1 MARLF
6 GFAMICGLFLASALG
21 EEPEKAKKEYVDRMA
36 QEHAGDEPVP
46 SEGAKKAPE
55 REVDTS
61 EVAYAT
67 LEGKE
72 VRGFLARPRGS
83 AEGLPGVLV
92 IQEWWGLNDNIRSMA
107 QQLAGEGYVALAV
120 DLYGGEVAET
130 RDEARRLMTEAMS
143 DREGREENL
152 RQAVRYLQ
160 KAQGAQKVGVIG
172 WCFGGFWSLQTALI
186 APQEIQASVIYYG
199 RTETD
204 KERLARLEAPVL
216 GHYGAEDRGI
226 PVESVRQLDK
236 DLEEL
241 GKEADLHIY
250 DGADHAFANP
260 SGTRYAEEAAE
271 LAWERTLK
279 FFGEHLGGK

>member
-1 MARLF
+1 MRHLCWIAVLLLAGVTTMADEDYEKRMAR
-6 GFAMICGLFLASALG
+6 
-21 EEPEKAKKEYVDRMA
+21 
-36 QEHAGDEPVP
+36 EHAGDEPVA
-46 SEGAKKAPE
+46 SDAAKKAPAQ
-55 REVDTS
+55 EVETA
-61 EVAYAT
+61 EVTYAT
-67 LEGKE
+67 VGETKAQ
-72 VRGFLARPRGS
+72 GFLARPRG
-83 AEGLPGVLV
+83 AEEGLPAVIV

-107 QQLAGEGYVALAV
+107 RQIAGEGYVALAV
-120 DLYGGEVAET
+120 DLYGGEVAT
-130 RDEARRLMTEAMS
+130 DRDEARKLMSAAME

-152 RQAVRYLQ
+152 RQAIQYLREET
-160 KAQGAQKVGVIG
+160 GAEDVGVIG

-186 APQEIQASVIYYG
+186 SPQGIQAAVIYYG
-199 RTETD
+199 RTEAD

-226 PVESVRQLDK
+226 PVESVRQLEK

-271 LAWERTLK
+271 LAWERTLR
-279 FFGEHLGGK
+279 FFREHLGGE